1 MFIKH
6 NVNILATSLAS
17 PNSAIIIAQRNT
29 MIRQLSILMSIT
41 SSIDAFL
48 IPLSVV
54 HATNLIVPSRQQ
66 SEPPLPLCYR
76 PPQFYEELPGGDDSS
91 TRAPLV
97 PSRED
102 MSRLNMP
109 YFLNRRE
116 EMIQL
121 DIATCDDV
129 TMCYSEGE
137 YLVRTVQ
144 VMMAVILSAYIV
156 LFAQIQMLVP
166 I

>member
-1 MFIKH
+1 MQLVSWKARQ
-6 NVNILATSLAS
+6 NIQRARSYSYHIIDHRS
-17 PNSAIIIAQRNT
+17 PAH
-29 MIRQLSILMSIT
+29 QLQLRSYE
-41 SSIDAFL
+41 F
-48 IPLSVV
+48 
-54 HATNLIVPSRQQ
+54 PSRQQ
-66 SEPPLPLCYR
+66 SEPPLCYR

-109 YFLNRRE
+109 YFLNRRD

-156 LFAQIQMLVP
+156 LFAQIQMLVR